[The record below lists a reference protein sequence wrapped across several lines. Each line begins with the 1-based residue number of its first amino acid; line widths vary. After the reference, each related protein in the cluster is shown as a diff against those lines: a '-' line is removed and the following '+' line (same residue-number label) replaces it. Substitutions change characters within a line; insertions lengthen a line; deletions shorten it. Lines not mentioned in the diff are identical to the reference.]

1 MESIIR
7 FANLPENYPAI
18 AAILEANNLGS
29 GKPRLDTQND
39 AVNTAM
45 VALNQKLGF
54 VQTGVTLRSVKPM
67 QLTVAPKE
75 GEPNASI

>member
-1 MESIIR
+1 LPAYRGRGVAPLLKLAGIR
-7 FANLPENYPAI
+7 YAQEQ
-18 AAILEANNLGS
+18 

-54 VQTGVTLRSVKPM
+54 VQIGATLRFVKQMP
-67 QLTVAPKE
+67 TRGSKGAE
-75 GEPNASI
+75 NA